1 MDLSEQGLQDDTEA
15 PKRSRK
21 VSPAL
26 FLGILLMPAIFVWL
40 LLRPGY
46 STRSQIVGVAWLGV
60 IGLVLLISAP
70 HGRLT
75 KVSPAVRADSG
86 PRAWEAL
93 STASTQG
100 DGPPAL
106 DFKLD
111 KTRSVSQML
120 RTSVTLTNN
129 VGRDLQYVE
138 VFCSYYEAAG
148 DLLGYGMSNWSKVRA
163 GDTVTGEVVA
173 SGVAIDDV
181 RRREC
186 RARHL

>member
-1 MDLSEQGLQDDTEA
+1 
-15 PKRSRK
+15 
-21 VSPAL
+21 
-26 FLGILLMPAIFVWL
+26 MPVIFVWL

-70 HGRLT
+70 QGRLT
-75 KVSPAVRADSG
+75 KATPAVRADSG
-86 PRAWEAL
+86 PRAWETPT
-93 STASTQG
+93 TAAAQG
-100 DGPPAL
+100 DDPPAL
-106 DFKLD
+106 DFSLNR
-111 KTRSVSQML
+111 TRSVSQML
-120 RTSVTLTNN
+120 RTPATVKNN

-138 VFCSYYEAAG
+138 VFCSYYDAAG
-148 DLLGYGMSNWSKVRA
+148 ALLGYGMSNWSKVRA